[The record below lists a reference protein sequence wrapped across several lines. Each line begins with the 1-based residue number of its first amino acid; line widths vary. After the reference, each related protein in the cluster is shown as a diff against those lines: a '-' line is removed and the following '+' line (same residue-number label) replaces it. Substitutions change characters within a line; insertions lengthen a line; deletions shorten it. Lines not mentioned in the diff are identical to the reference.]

1 MAVVPGSKIYPTAF
15 AESLGLIP
23 IFGASTSVTGQ
34 IKAWISSF
42 VAKPVKAWNG
52 SAFVVKPLKRWSGS
66 AWVTTPY

>member
-1 MAVVPGSKIYPTAF
+1 MLFNKNLFDGAAIEVGKLPIEGSALPSI
-15 AESLGLIP
+15 
-23 IFGASTSVTGQ
+23 TGQ

-52 SAFVVKPLKRWSGS
+52 SAFVTKPLKRWSGS